1 MTSATAIDKVK
12 NKFNI
17 PTSVTNLDT
26 IITGVVAD
34 ATDLLNGYV
43 RLTATA
49 TQVVT
54 YSTTSFTVTAGRKV
68 KEIYLDDGLQKP
80 VTITDWYQVD
90 TTVYLTSYFDGTLT
104 YRYDTNYTV
113 SDLPSLPTEFN
124 QPFLNTCYAEFA
136 SFLAGDRS
144 AYSEY
149 TQSAGARA
157 VDNMTDLA
165 QFYEQK
171 ADRQFAKVE
180 QSEGAM

>member
-17 PTSVTNLDT
+17 PLAVTTLDT
-26 IITGVVAD
+26 IITGIVAD
-34 ATDLLNGYV
+34 ATDLLNGYT
-43 RLTATA
+43 RLTTTA

-54 YSTTSFTVTAGRKV
+54 YTTTSFTVATGHSV
-68 KEIYLDDGLQKP
+68 KEIYLDDGLGKP
-80 VTITDWYQVD
+80 SIITEWYQVD
-90 TTVYLTSYFDGTLT
+90 ATIYLTGFFDGTLT

-113 SDLPSLPTEFN
+113 SDLASLPTEFN

>member
-17 PTSVTNLDT
+17 PLAVTALDT
-26 IITGVVAD
+26 IITGIVAD

-43 RLTATA
+43 RLSSTATTA
-49 TQVVT
+49 VL
-54 YSTTSFTVTAGRKV
+54 YATTSFTVTTGRKV
-68 KEIYLDDGLQKP
+68 RELYLDDGLNKP
-80 VTITDWYQVD
+80 VVIVDWYQTD
-90 TTVYLTSYFDGTLT
+90 DTVYLTGSFEGTIT
-104 YRYDTNYTV
+104 YRYETNYAV
-113 SDLPSLPTEFN
+113 SDLASLPTEYN
-124 QPFLNTCYAEFA
+124 QPFLNLCYSEFA

-171 ADRQFAKVE
+171 ADRQFAKFE
-180 QSEGAM
+180 LSEGSM